1 MVELQG
7 IAIPSTVG
15 CQMAEHSYPVNME
28 LEKLSNIYPMWM
40 TVKTLTFSSTE
51 FSCSL
56 FKMFLPVSRFLN

>member
-7 IAIPSTVG
+7 IAIPSMVG
-15 CQMAEHSYPVNME
+15 CQLDEHSYPVNME
-28 LEKLSNIYPMWM
+28 LENIYPMWM
-40 TVKTLTFSSTE
+40 TLKTLTFSSTE